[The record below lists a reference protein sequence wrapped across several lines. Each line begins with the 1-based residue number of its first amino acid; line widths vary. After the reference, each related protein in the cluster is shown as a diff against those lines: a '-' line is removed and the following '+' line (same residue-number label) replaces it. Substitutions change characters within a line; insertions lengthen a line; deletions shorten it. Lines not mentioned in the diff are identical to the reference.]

1 MSPLALWSD
10 GSGMAPQLG
19 WDGME
24 QGIPVPLG
32 LHEQL
37 SGLAFGPGPA
47 PTGDPLIPPGS
58 LLSVPTAA
66 RFLHL
71 LASLAHILKLMF

>member
-1 MSPLALWSD
+1 MALAWCLS
-10 GSGMAPQLG
+10 

-37 SGLAFGPGPA
+37 LGLAFGPGPA
-47 PTGDPLIPPGS
+47 PVGDPLIPPGS
-58 LLSVPTAA
+58 LLSVPTAP

-71 LASLAHILKLMF
+71 LASLAHHLVL